1 VALTITLANAIRTV
15 LRKTGLGLYAPNAEI
30 TIPSTTTFT
39 WASLFANINLSTH
52 SFEGWLVWRP
62 DSATAGGVDDVR
74 YISSIN
80 WTTGVVTVDRAWTD
94 ATVGTEDIYI
104 LRPPLRPQSLI
115 DAANFA
121 AGKVYFENQEPLSIA
136 VDASFQSSAE
146 TAWTEVNTNL
156 TKVTTADSENVYPGM
171 IARPRLSAVQRP
183 RWRTGPHRRSL
194 PCRCRDGLPRALRR
208 DQCGS
213 DWLLS

>member
-104 LRPPLRPQSLI
+104 LRPPLRPQRSTSRTR
-115 DAANFA
+115 NHS
-121 AGKVYFENQEPLSIA
+121 PSRSMP
-136 VDASFQSSAE
+136 ASSP
-146 TAWTEVNTNL
+146 V
-156 TKVTTADSENVYPGM
+156 
-171 IARPRLSAVQRP
+171 PRQHGP
-183 RWRTGPHRRSL
+183 R
-194 PCRCRDGLPRALRR
+194 
-208 DQCGS
+208 
-213 DWLLS
+213 